1 MGRFSN
7 IYPFTT
13 ENIAGYMEDLD
24 LRNKRIVTVTGST
37 DHIINAILCGA
48 LEIKTFDVN
57 PLAKKYMDLKL
68 AGIKYL
74 SFEEFLQMFLYN
86 SDHSLDFEVIR
97 SLPMEQESKNFWL
110 EQLSKFNNDG
120 LALKKSGIFRT
131 PYFRIESTFVK
142 NLYLDKRKYRVV
154 KERINEVKIDS
165 ESCNLTDL
173 VLDREYDYM
182 FLSNIS
188 DYLNLMFKDH
198 NLVKYKELIYKFLE
212 KVKSIYFAYL
222 YDIGNSNPR
231 SEIDDVDKVKEIFGS
246 IEIKKFK
253 SALNGEEETKKD
265 GVLILRR
272 NGNGK

>member
-1 MGRFSN
+1 MERFSN

-13 ENIAGYMEDLD
+13 ENIAGYMKDLD
-24 LRNKRIVTVTGST
+24 LRDKKIVTVTGST

-86 SDHSLDFEVIR
+86 SEHSLDFEVI
-97 SLPMEQESKNFWL
+97 SNLPMEEESKKFWL
-110 EQLSKFNNDG
+110 EQLAKFNNDG

-131 PYFRIESTFVK
+131 PYFKIESTFVK

-154 KERINEVKIDS
+154 KERIGDVKIDS

-212 KVKSIYFAYL
+212 KVKNIYFAYL
-222 YDIGNSNPR
+222 YDIGNSDPR
-231 SEIDDVDKVKEIFGS
+231 SEIDDVDKVKEVFGS
-246 IEIKKFK
+246 IEVKKFE
-253 SALNGEEETKKD
+253 SALNGERYTKKD